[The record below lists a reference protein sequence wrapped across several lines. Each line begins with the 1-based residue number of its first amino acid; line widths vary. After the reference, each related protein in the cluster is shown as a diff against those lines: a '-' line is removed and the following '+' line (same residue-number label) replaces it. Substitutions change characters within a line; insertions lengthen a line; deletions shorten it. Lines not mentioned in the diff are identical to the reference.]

1 MTDTDL
7 RLARKARRGDRQ
19 ALETLYDRHKN
30 KLLGYLHKMLGN
42 RQAAEDVFQDVWI
55 KVMQALPNYRPTHGS
70 FRPWLFRVASN
81 AAVDRVRRD
90 KRRAGPELDA
100 PAGDDSSE
108 RVVDRVAVTAPS
120 PEAEGVG
127 AEIARD
133 LDLALAELPE
143 RQRNAV
149 LLRHQQGMSY
159 REISATL
166 RVPEGTAK
174 TLVHRGALALRERL
188 SKWSDDEL

>member
-1 MTDTDL
+1 MSDTDL

-19 ALETLYDRHKN
+19 ALEALYERHGD

-42 RQAAEDVFQDVWI
+42 RQAAEDVFHDVWI
-55 KVMQALPNYRPTHGS
+55 KVMQALPKYQPTAGS
-70 FRPWLFRVASN
+70 FRPWLFRVAAN
-81 AAVDRVRRD
+81 AAVDRLRKD

-100 PAGDDSSE
+100 PAGDESSE
-108 RVVDRVAVTAPS
+108 RVVDRVAGHAPS
-120 PEAEGVG
+120 PESEGIG
-127 AEIARD
+127 SEIARD
-133 LDLALAELPE
+133 LELALVRLPE

-159 REISATL
+159 REISSTL

-174 TLVHRGALALRERL
+174 TLVHRGAQALREQL
-188 SKWSDDEL
+188 SNWSDDEL